1 MVPSSI
7 VYLIVKLRRTPPRVS
22 PAPTAKEKDADE
34 TKRILKFNDEKD
46 NQFLNSKEEAE
57 GDSSGTGWVHAP
69 YWPGVCDLLLSQ
81 HKLTIMR
88 RTVNLDGGLFLRT
101 TSPVGL

>member
-7 VYLIVKLRRTPPRVS
+7 VYLIVKLRRTPPCVS
-22 PAPTAKEKDADE
+22 PAPAGKEKDAEE

-57 GDSSGTGWVHAP
+57 SDSSGAGWAHAP
-69 YWPGVCDLLLSQ
+69 YWPGVRDSLPPFD
-81 HKLTIMR
+81 T
-88 RTVNLDGGLFLRT
+88 N
-101 TSPVGL
+101 